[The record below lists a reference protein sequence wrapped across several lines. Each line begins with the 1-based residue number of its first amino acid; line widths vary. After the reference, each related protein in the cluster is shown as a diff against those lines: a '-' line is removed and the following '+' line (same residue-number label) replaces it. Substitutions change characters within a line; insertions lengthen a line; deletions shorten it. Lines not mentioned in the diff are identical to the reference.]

1 MHGEAGDECVEI
13 RICRAQDLMAI
24 ERILEGS
31 PEAAAWSEN
40 SLAEVLGH
48 DPGHFLVA
56 LRNGELAG
64 FIVARSAGAEA
75 EILNLA
81 VEKSARRQGIGGG
94 LVQNLLRRCT
104 AEQVVTV
111 FLEVRESNL
120 AAMTFYAGLGFEYV
134 GRRERYYRNPE
145 EDALV
150 LRRELGGQG

>member
-1 MHGEAGDECVEI
+1 MHGKAGDERVEI
-13 RICRAQDLMAI
+13 RSCRGEDLIRI
-24 ERILEGS
+24 ERILQGS

-40 SLAEVLGH
+40 SLAEVLGGS
-48 DPGHFLVA
+48 PGHFLVA

-64 FIVARSAGAEA
+64 FIAGRSAGAEA

-81 VEKSARRQGIGGG
+81 VEESARRLGIGQS
-94 LVQNLLRRCT
+94 LVQNLLRRFT

-111 FLEVRESNL
+111 YLEVRESNL
-120 AAMTFYAGLGFEYV
+120 AAMAFYSGLGFEHV

-150 LRRELGGQG
+150 LQRELGGPG